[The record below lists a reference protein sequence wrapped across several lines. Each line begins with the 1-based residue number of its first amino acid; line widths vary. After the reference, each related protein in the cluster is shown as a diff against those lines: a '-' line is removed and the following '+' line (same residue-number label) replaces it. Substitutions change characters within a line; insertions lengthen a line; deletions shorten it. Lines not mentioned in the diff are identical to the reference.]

1 MASPELIPE
10 PELPPGARP
19 SRRRWIWTLVVL
31 VLLLLLV
38 LTPPLVNVNRLRRS
52 IVTSMS
58 ASLGRPVHLDR
69 VSLNVLPVPGFT
81 LENLVVS
88 EDPAFGYEPTI
99 RANVVEITLRPSSLW
114 RRQVEI
120 STIRFVEPSLN
131 LVRNAQGQWNIE
143 SLLMHAASTGT
154 APTHQHDDGPAP
166 RFPYIEARNARV
178 NLKLG
183 QEKQPFSLTDADF
196 AVWLPNSQQWN
207 IRLQAHPERTD
218 SNVTDT
224 GTVRLEGSLA
234 RAVRTE
240 DARVQM
246 QASWHDAQLGEA
258 SRLLTG
264 NDAGWRGTLNID
276 TAINGTLSRADF
288 TTGIHF
294 NDVRRADFLPAQLL
308 DLSVSCAATA
318 DTLKGQ
324 LAQLH
329 CTLPIGDATPVEFS
343 SAALDLERPGDA
355 ASALRVNGLPL
366 PTVLDWARLFSQRI
380 PPDLNPQGSVDGK
393 LNWSGKPSSP
403 QAHAVGW
410 SGGLTATLAQAAPA
424 HESHGPAPT
433 PTPLLFTFTVP
444 NAPNPELTLQLQPVV
459 LHLASAGETPAQLT
473 VQGQASRGA
482 YTLHLT
488 GSATPAQ
495 VVDLSNILAPFSDGV
510 SQAMPHISAPTSIDL
525 TCSRTW
531 PALQTCTETL
541 APAKRKARARHRR

>member
-1 MASPELIPE
+1 
-10 PELPPGARP
+10 
-19 SRRRWIWTLVVL
+19 
-31 VLLLLLV
+31 
-38 LTPPLVNVNRLRRS
+38 
-52 IVTSMS
+52 
-58 ASLGRPVHLDR
+58 
-69 VSLNVLPVPGFT
+69 
-81 LENLVVS
+81 
-88 EDPAFGYEPTI
+88 
-99 RANVVEITLRPSSLW
+99 
-114 RRQVEI
+114 VEI

-143 SLLMHAASTGT
+143 SLLMHAASTDT
-154 APTHQHDDGPAP
+154 APAAQHDDGAAP

-234 RAVRTE
+234 RAARTE

-318 DTLKGQ
+318 DTLQGQ

-343 SAALDLERPGDA
+343 AATLDLESPGDA
-355 ASALRVNGLPL
+355 ASTLRVNALPL

-380 PPDLNPQGSVDGK
+380 PLDLNPQGSVDGK
-393 LNWSGKPSSP
+393 LDWSGEPSSP
-403 QAHAVGW
+403 RTQTVGW

-433 PTPLLFTFTVP
+433 PLLFTFMVP
-444 NAPNPELTLQLQPVV
+444 SAPNPELTLQLQPVV

-473 VQGQASRGA
+473 LQGSASRGA

-495 VVDLSNILAPFSDGV
+495 VVDLSNVFPPFSDGV
-510 SQAMPHISAPTSIDL
+510 APAMPPHDTVPTGIDL
-525 TCSRTW
+525 TCSRMW
-531 PALQTCTETL
+531 SALQTCTEAL
-541 APAKRKARARHRR
+541 AKAPRKARAHHRR

>member
-10 PELPPGARP
+10 PELQPAARP
-19 SRRRWIWTLVVL
+19 RRRRWIWTLVVL

-234 RAVRTE
+234 RAARTE

-343 SAALDLERPGDA
+343 YAALDLERPGDA

-488 GSATPAQ
+488 GSATPAH

>member
-1 MASPELIPE
+1 MASPEQILE
-10 PELPPGARP
+10 PELPHAAEPR
-19 SRRRWIWTLVVL
+19 RRRWIWILVAIA
-31 VLLLLLV
+31 LLLLVV

-143 SLLMHAASTGT
+143 SLLMHAASADTTPT
-154 APTHQHDDGPAP
+154 AQHDDGVAP

-234 RAVRTE
+234 RAARME

-276 TAINGTLSRADF
+276 TAVNGTLSRADF

-294 NDVRRADFLPAQLL
+294 NNVRRADFLPAQLL

-318 DTLKGQ
+318 DTLQGQ
-324 LAQLH
+324 LTQLH

-343 SAALDLERPGDA
+343 AATLDLESPGAA
-355 ASALRVNGLPL
+355 ASVLRVNALPFS
-366 PTVLDWARLFSQRI
+366 TILDWTRLFSQRI
-380 PPDLNPQGSVDGK
+380 PPDLNPQGSVDGE

-403 QAHAVGW
+403 PTQATGW
-410 SGGLTATLAQAAPA
+410 SGGLTASLAQAAPA
-424 HESHGPAPT
+424 HEGHGTAPA
-433 PTPLLFTFTVP
+433 PTPLLFAFSVP
-444 NAPNPELTLQLQPVV
+444 NVPNPELMLQLQPVV
-459 LHLASAGETPAQLT
+459 LHLASASGVPAQLT
-473 VQGQASRGA
+473 LQGKASRGA

-495 VVDLSNILAPFSDGV
+495 VVDLSNIFPPFSDGV
-510 SQAMPHISAPTSIDL
+510 APAMPHITASTGIDL
-525 TCSRTW
+525 TCSRMW
-531 PALQTCTETL
+531 PALQTCTEAL
-541 APAKRKARARHRR
+541 ANTPHKARTHRRR